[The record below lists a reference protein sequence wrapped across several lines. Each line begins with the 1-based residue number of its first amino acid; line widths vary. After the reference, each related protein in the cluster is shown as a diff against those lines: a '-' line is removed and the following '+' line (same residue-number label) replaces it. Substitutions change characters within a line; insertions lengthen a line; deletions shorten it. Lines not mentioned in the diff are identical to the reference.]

1 KITVTYQGK
10 AAHAGSAP
18 WDGINALDAAVGAYV
33 NVSLLRQEMKPD
45 WRATGIITKGGD
57 AANIIPEETK
67 MDFTIRALET
77 ANMLKLK
84 EKLEACL
91 KAAATATGCSVELEQ
106 EGPLVENM
114 MGNEVM
120 SDIFEE
126 FAKKLDPPML
136 LILPFIYLRTTE
148 RRTAVQTC
156 HFMRLRTVKKSVVI
170 SCVTF
175 GGTATDASG
184 SSTDA
189 GNVSH
194 VLPVIHPMFKL
205 NTTAVN
211 HTEEFTK
218 VTNTE
223 ESFDITLTTAK
234 ALALTAIEVM
244 RDPELMKKIKK
255 QFESEVKDNTVTAR
269 SKL

>member
-1 KITVTYQGK
+1 
-10 AAHAGSAP
+10 
-18 WDGINALDAAVGAYV
+18 
-33 NVSLLRQEMKPD
+33 
-45 WRATGIITKGGD
+45 IITKGGD
-57 AANIIPEETK
+57 VANIIPEETK

-84 EKLEACL
+84 EKLETCL

-126 FAKKLDPPML
+126 FAKKLGK
-136 LILPFIYLRTTE
+136 IIFFKI
-148 RRTAVQTC
+148 RRSTN
-156 HFMRLRTVKKSVVI
+156 
-170 SCVTF
+170 
-175 GGTATDASG
+175 DASG

-223 ESFDITLTTAK
+223 ESLDITLTTAK

-255 QFESEVKDNTVTAR
+255 QFE
-269 SKL
+269 